1 MARFGGSSSG
11 ASSSRDALFDKRGG
25 GYAPLGNQ
33 PRVVSWNDDDDDEED
48 EVEFSGRRADQNVSV
63 QQIRQHQQEMIQE
76 QDRGLEALSE
86 VISRQ
91 KNLAQVI
98 GNEVDYQNELIDDIT
113 DHVDRTN
120 DRLIA
125 QTSRVRTID
134 RKDSTGRYWAVI
146 IILLV
151 AIILIVVL

>member
-1 MARFGGSSSG
+1 MRSLTS
-11 ASSSRDALFDKRGG
+11 G

-33 PRVVSWNDDDDDEED
+33 PKVVSWDDDDDED
-48 EVEFSGRRADQNVSV
+48 EEVQFSGRGSSDQHASV
-63 QQIRQHQQEMIQE
+63 QQIRQQQAEMLQE

-98 GNEVDYQNELIDDIT
+98 GNEVEYQNELIDDIT

-134 RKDSTGRYWAVI
+134 RKDATGRYWAVI
-146 IILLV
+146 ILLLV
-151 AIILIVVL
+151 VIIIIVVV